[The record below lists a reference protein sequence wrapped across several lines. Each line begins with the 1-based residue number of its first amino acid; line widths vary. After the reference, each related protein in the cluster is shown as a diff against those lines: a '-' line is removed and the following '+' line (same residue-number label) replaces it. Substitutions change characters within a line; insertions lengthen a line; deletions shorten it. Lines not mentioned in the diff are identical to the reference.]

1 MTSRVRVCV
10 VALLFGYLAPAL
22 AAEAQPVKVYRLGY
36 LAPGVA
42 AQPGI
47 RVGHAIIVDSLREL
61 GYVEGRNL
69 ELDARY
75 AEGRIERLPALP
87 AELVQRRPDVIVA
100 TSPVA
105 LEAVRNATRTI
116 PTVMVFAAADP
127 VELGIVASLA
137 RPGGNI
143 TGVALSAGTT
153 LTSKRLELLKEV
165 IPRAARIAL
174 LSTEEPG
181 ARAQV
186 TEAEQ
191 IATLLR
197 IKLVVVEARG
207 RDYERAFATMAS
219 ERAGGLC
226 VVASVILNNDRIRII
241 ELASRHRLPAIYQWR
256 EHVDA
261 GGLMSYGSSLGEV
274 FRRAASQVDRILK
287 GANPADL
294 PVEQPTR
301 FELAINIKA
310 AKALGITFPDTIM
323 VRAERVIE

>member
-1 MTSRVRVCV
+1 M

-22 AAEAQPVKVYRLGY
+22 PAEAQPGKVYRLGY

-75 AEGRIERLPALP
+75 AEGRIERLPALA
-87 AELVQRRPDVIVA
+87 AELVQRRPDAIVA

-153 LTSKRLELLKEV
+153 LTSKRLELLREV

-186 TEAEQ
+186 KEAEQ
-191 IATLLR
+191 IAALLR

-219 ERAGGLC
+219 ERADGLC

-241 ELASRHRLPAIYQWR
+241 ELASRQRLPAIYQWR

-261 GGLMSYGSSLGEV
+261 GGLMSYGSSLSEV

-294 PVEQPTR
+294 PVEQPTQ
-301 FELAINIKA
+301 FELGINLKTA
-310 AKALGITFPDTIM
+310 RALGITIPSSLL
-323 VRAERVIE
+323 VRADHVIQ